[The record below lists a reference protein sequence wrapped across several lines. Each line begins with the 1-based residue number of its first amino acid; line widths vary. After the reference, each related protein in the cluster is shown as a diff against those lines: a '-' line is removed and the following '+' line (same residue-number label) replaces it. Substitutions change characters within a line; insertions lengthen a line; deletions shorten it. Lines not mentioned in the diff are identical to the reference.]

1 MKVTFTFVRQQQVA
15 VAAPSGDRAERESS
29 LFLPPGC
36 RCRRRPSDR
45 QLESKLGN
53 DGRRRATAGYDD
65 QIGRERG
72 EGEGGDGE
80 RERERQAGSH
90 STETLSTKTE
100 QSPKYRG
107 HRRGGRRR
115 KEGRTMGWGG

>member
-29 LFLPPGC
+29 LFLPLG
-36 RCRRRPSDR
+36 RRSRRRRRRRPSDR

-53 DGRRRATAGYDD
+53 DGRRATAGYDD
-65 QIGRERG
+65 QISRERG
-72 EGEGGDGE
+72 EGERGK
-80 RERERQAGSH
+80 QAGSH

-107 HRRGGRRR
+107 HRRGGRRTD
-115 KEGRTMGWGG
+115 GRTTGWMG